1 MTSSAHLRG
10 IVIAG
15 GLAAV
20 ALALAFVTL
29 SMNKTATPAS
39 AHTVL
44 SLKARHLLAATAHK
58 AAAAAPAKE
67 AMGVKATTAAT
78 PKAAK
83 PKVAKPKVVEPK
95 PADPNL
101 LAALH
106 VGLPR
111 EIAQALA
118 ASPVAVVQLTSPEDS
133 VATLALGEAKA
144 GAALAHA
151 SFVELDV
158 DNNTTAIRALT
169 TLFGT
174 VPVAPATFIYQRP
187 GTLYMTLQGFN
198 DRTVVQQA
206 VANAAQTATG
216 AA

>member
-1 MTSSAHLRG
+1 VTSSAHLRG

-15 GLAAV
+15 GLAAL

-29 SMNKTATPAS
+29 SMNKTAAPAS

-44 SLKARHLLAATAHK
+44 SLKARHLAAGTAHK
-58 AAAAAPAKE
+58 AATAAPAKT
-67 AMGVKATTAAT
+67 AMGVKATAAT
-78 PKAAK
+78 R
-83 PKVAKPKVVEPK
+83 KVAKPKVVKPK

-101 LAALH
+101 LAALN

-111 EIAQALA
+111 AIAQALA
-118 ASPVAVVQLTSPEDS
+118 TSPVAVIQLTSPEDS

-144 GAALAHA
+144 GATLAHA

-158 DNNTTAIRALT
+158 DHDSTAVRALT
-169 TLFGT
+169 KLFGA
-174 VPVAPATFIYQRP
+174 VPVAPATFVYQRP

-206 VANAAQTATG
+206 ATNAAQTATG